1 MNVLVKSA
9 KIIQPNSELH
19 NSINDILIE
28 NGIIKKIAKKIQN
41 SDQYKIVEFPNL
53 HISIG
58 WFDGSVSFGEPGY
71 EERETLENG
80 LKVAAQSGFTGIALN
95 PNTNPIVDNKS
106 IIEFLINKSKKTA
119 TQLYPIGSLTKNFE
133 GKELTEL
140 FDLKNSGAIAFG
152 DYKKSISNA
161 NLLKIALQYSQSF
174 DGIVISYPQ
183 NKDIAGTGIVNESV
197 NSLKLGIRGIP
208 NFAEELQITR
218 DLAILEY
225 AGGKLHIPTIST
237 ENSVNLIRKAKSKG
251 LNISCSVAAHHLFLN
266 DNELISFDTNYK
278 LLPPLRTFTD
288 QKALLKGIKD
298 GTIDFIT
305 SDHCPIDIEHKK
317 IEFQTAKYGTI
328 GLESF
333 FGAINSILKLDEFI
347 ENITTKPR
355 LVFDINI
362 PKIALN
368 EIAEITLFNPD
379 ENYIFEHKHLLSTS
393 KNSAFLEKTLKGKV
407 YGIFAKNKLILNN

>member
-1 MNVLVKSA
+1 MNVLIKSA

-28 NGIIKKIAKKIQN
+28 SGVIKKIAPKIQH
-41 SDQYKIVEFPNL
+41 SDQYKIVDLPNL
-53 HISIG
+53 HVSIG

-80 LKVAAQSGFTGIALN
+80 LKTAALSGFTGVALN

-119 TQLYPIGSLTKNFE
+119 TQLYPFGSLTKNFE

-152 DYKKSISNA
+152 DYKKSINNA

-174 DGIVISYPQ
+174 GGIVMSYPHQ
-183 NKDIAGTGIVNESV
+183 KDIAGAGLINEGE
-197 NSLKLGIRGIP
+197 NSTMLGLRGIP

-218 DLAILEY
+218 DLAILDY
-225 AGGKLHIPTIST
+225 TGGKLHIPTIST
-237 ENSVNLIRKAKSKG
+237 EGSVNLIKKAKSKG
-251 LNISCSVAAHHLFLN
+251 LNVSCSVAIHHLFLN
-266 DNELISFDTNYK
+266 DNELTSFDTNFK
-278 LLPPLRTFTD
+278 ILPPLRTPSD

-305 SDHCPIDIEHKK
+305 SDHCPIDVEHKK
-317 IEFQTAKYGTI
+317 VEFQIAKNGTI

-333 FGAINSILKLDEFI
+333 YGAVNSILKLDEFI
-347 ENITTKPR
+347 ENITSKPR
-355 LVFDINI
+355 QIFNI
-362 PKIALN
+362 KTPKIAVN

-379 ENYIFEHKHLLSTS
+379 ESYLFENKNILSTS
-393 KNSAFLEKTLKGKV
+393 KNSAFLGKTLKGKP
-407 YGIFAKNKLILNN
+407 YGIIAKNQLILNL